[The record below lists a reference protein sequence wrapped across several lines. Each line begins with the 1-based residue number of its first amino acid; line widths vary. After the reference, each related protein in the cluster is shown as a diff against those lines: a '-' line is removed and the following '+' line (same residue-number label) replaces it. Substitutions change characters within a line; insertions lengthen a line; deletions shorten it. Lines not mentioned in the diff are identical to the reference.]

1 MSNLLGNVMV
11 FIPRKMSDELIARF
25 RVGCPILLKYTQ
37 FDGPSYTIIELS
49 TKHEPFPC
57 EGLNF
62 VYDENIKV
70 STPGNSLLGET
81 IYNIQDSEGLHSRI
95 SWKISLETFEKVCQ
109 CLKKN

>member
-1 MSNLLGNVMV
+1 MV
-11 FIPRKMSDELIARF
+11 FIQRKMSDELIARF

-57 EGLNF
+57 EGIDF

-70 STPGNSLLGET
+70 SKSGTDFLGDP
-81 IYNIQDSEGLHSRI
+81 IYRIQDSEGVHARI

-109 CLKKN
+109 CLKKNC

>member
-1 MSNLLGNVMV
+1 MV

-25 RVGCPILLKYTQ
+25 RVGCPILLKYTR

-57 EGLNF
+57 EGINF
-62 VYDENIKV
+62 VYNENIKV
-70 STPGNSLLGET
+70 SESGTDFLGEP
-81 IYNIQDSEGLHSRI
+81 IYLVQDSEGVHSRI

-109 CLKKN
+109 CLKRNC